1 MRGIYSYEALE
12 GYTAALGTEV
22 RTVDVQAT
30 VIALQQKSLIHR
42 LGHGTYSIAD
52 PFVKQVSLE
61 RQSIK
66 GIGAPGDATPPVP
79 SARDTHPRRLGGDWI
94 SPVRSELRRCSWDR
108 VDEKTAFGRDYPCD
122 WAFGV
127 GHLEDQAPW

>member
-22 RTVDVQAT
+22 RTVDVQAA
-30 VIALQQKSLIHR
+30 VIAVQQKSLIHR
-42 LGHGTYSIAD
+42 LGHGAYSIAD

-94 SPVRSELRRCSWDR
+94 PQVRSKLR
-108 VDEKTAFGRDYPCD
+108 
-122 WAFGV
+122 
-127 GHLEDQAPW
+127 

>member
-42 LGHGTYSIAD
+42 LGHGAYSIAD
-52 PFVKQVSLE
+52 PFVKQVWLE
-61 RQSIK
+61 RE
-66 GIGAPGDATPPVP
+66 GAT
-79 SARDTHPRRLGGDWI
+79 RERI
-94 SPVRSELRRCSWDR
+94 DR
-108 VDEKTAFGRDYPCD
+108 
-122 WAFGV
+122 
-127 GHLEDQAPW
+127 